1 MRYTKTKNTFE
12 VSNIIN
18 TIPEEAFEKITS
30 LLDAYWTSYGAEE
43 EAAELAEAVEVY
55 GLTLEEITQWDA
67 E

>member
-1 MRYTKTKNTFE
+1 MKNIYEIESIMDTMSEEVFE
-12 VSNIIN
+12 GIMN
-18 TIPEEAFEKITS
+18 

-43 EAAELAEAVEVY
+43 EAAELAEAVEPY